1 MMKRLLVATDL
12 SPRSAY
18 AVQRALQLAQSH
30 GADVVIL
37 HVVDEDQPTA
47 IVASEIKQV
56 EDYGR
61 RTWER
66 EFAKHAV
73 PLDIRVVAGIAYRE
87 IIEVAAKAR
96 ADLIVVGTPR
106 RDILRQVFTG
116 TTAERVM
123 RLGRIPVLM
132 VRRSARRPYESIFAA
147 VDFSEY
153 SENALDHAQRLG
165 LLDDAMFTI
174 VHAFVPM
181 AEGLMRYANVEPAR
195 IREHVETNKQEAEER
210 IKRFLHRPRLR
221 KIAARTKIASVA
233 AKGYPFEVI
242 ERAVQ
247 RRGADLVV
255 IGTHGA
261 GAVRRLLFGSVA
273 EEALRKLSCD
283 VLAVPNKAN

>member
-1 MMKRLLVATDL
+1 MIKRLLVATDL
-12 SPRSAY
+12 SPRSAHG
-18 AVQRALQLAQSH
+18 VQRALQLAQTQ

-37 HVVDEDQPTA
+37 HVVDEDQPAA
-47 IVASEIKQV
+47 IVASEVKQV
-56 EDYGR
+56 AEYLR

-66 EFAKHAV
+66 MFAKLAV

-87 IIEVAAKAR
+87 IIEVAAKVR
-96 ADLIVVGTPR
+96 ADLVVVGTPR

-147 VDFSEY
+147 VDFSEF

-165 LLDDAMFTI
+165 LLDAAMLTI
-174 VHAFVPM
+174 VHAFVPI
-181 AEGLMRYANVEPAR
+181 AEGLMRYANVEPMR
-195 IREHVETNKQEAEER
+195 IREHVETNKREADDR
-210 IKRFLHRPRLR
+210 IRRFLHRPRLR
-221 KIAARTKIASVA
+221 KIAANRKVATLA

-255 IGTHGA
+255 IGTRGA

-283 VLAVPNKAN
+283 VLAVPMEAK